1 MWKLLDRGRTQ
12 VPTETDCHKCLG
24 VQIKEDMKYHNEN
37 QCLREIISEV
47 KVRTWCVLSPLLQSL
62 PLNIPLLILTQQNV
76 CVKSSFLGLKLSGY
90 LGLEWDWCLLLVWR
104 GLCISIF
111 KAISQQGFY
120 LSGAPL
126 QGLVIQK
133 MQRTNKSLRA
143 FTWTEQNSLAE
154 MQEKEQ
160 NSEHIY

>member
-1 MWKLLDRGRTQ
+1 MCIVAIITKFAIKYTIAN
-12 VPTETDCHKCLG
+12 TDTAECLH
-24 VQIKEDMKYHNEN
+24 E
-37 QCLREIISEV
+37 
-47 KVRTWCVLSPLLQSL
+47 
-62 PLNIPLLILTQQNV
+62 
-76 CVKSSFLGLKLSGY
+76 SSFLGLKLSGY

-133 MQRTNKSLRA
+133 MQRTNKSLRTY
-143 FTWTEQNSLAE
+143 TWTEQNSLVE

>member
-62 PLNIPLLILTQQNV
+62 PLNIPLLILTQQKCLHEKFV
-76 CVKSSFLGLKLSGY
+76 PWVEAIRSGH
-90 LGLEWDWCLLLVWR
+90 LGLEWDWCLLLVWS

-120 LSGAPL
+120 LTGAPL
-126 QGLVIQK
+126 QGLVIPKNAAHQ
-133 MQRTNKSLRA
+133 
-143 FTWTEQNSLAE
+143 
-154 MQEKEQ
+154 
-160 NSEHIY
+160 